1 MKNTLKLLAAG
12 TTLALASVSA
22 HAADNFVG
30 LTWGETSNN
39 IQRSGS
45 LKQNLPDQ
53 NFDRV
58 IDNSSTWGVRAGQ
71 QTDTGRY
78 YATYENQSGS
88 SGPFKLRQQNLLGSY
103 DAFVPIAERTNLFVG
118 GTLGLIKL
126 EQESTGFS
134 RDSDIGYAAGLQ
146 AGLLHQVANTNAS
159 VEGGYRYLR
168 SNASTKLTP
177 RGDSNLGSLD
187 LKSSEQFY
195 IGVNYNF

>member
-12 TTLALASVSA
+12 TTLAFASVSA

-39 IQRSGS
+39 VQRSGS
-45 LKQNLPDQ
+45 LKQNLPNQ

-58 IDNSSTWGVRAGQ
+58 IDDSSTWGVRAGQ
-71 QTDTGRY
+71 KTEAGRY
-78 YATYENQSGS
+78 YASYENLSGT

-103 DAFVPIAERTNLFVG
+103 DAFIPIGERTNLFG
-118 GTLGLIKL
+118 GATLGLIKL
-126 EQESTGFS
+126 EQESSGFS
-134 RDSDIGYAAGLQ
+134 RDSDIGYAAGVQ
-146 AGLLHQVANTNAS
+146 AGLLHQVADTNAS

-168 SNASTKLTP
+168 SNASTDLSP
-177 RGDSNLGSLD
+177 RGGSNLGSLD